1 MGEKGLRRAD
11 ENKIALVFG
20 RQGILHPEKQEFLEV
35 KTQPEEK
42 GQDNGDLDH
51 PVLQLNQVRRDGD
64 FFSEF

>member
-20 RQGILHPEKQEFLEV
+20 RQGILYPEKQEFLEV

-51 PVLQLNQVRRDGD
+51 PVLQLNQVRGDRD